1 MAKEPDREPRAAPM
15 METPG
20 SVDEGEGFLRLLR
33 DLLDHKWV
41 VLLVASFVFASVA
54 FWTIS
59 QPKVYEAT
67 VSLEYDPRPPKPL
80 GRSMEDVASP
90 AVGSYWESLE
100 WYATQN
106 QILSSRALSERVVR
120 KLGLHHDPDFLGVPE
135 ERRKEWSRASVEQAA
150 AHLQGKLR
158 VEQVEGTRLVRLK
171 LQDVDPARAQLL
183 ANTLAEAYVEKNVE
197 DRLASTA
204 SALRWLSTQLED
216 FRKKL
221 SESELA
227 LHAFKKD
234 NQVLSVGLEDKQN
247 LIARDIERYSEELAR
262 AKARRIELGARLAE
276 LRQAVSDDPM
286 RVHASIVLEN
296 PRVRELR
303 AEIQRKEEELAGASV
318 RYGEAHPLVVSL
330 QRRLERAR
338 GQLREEIEGIVQ
350 SVERDV
356 SEASRTIGSL
366 ESELRTLR
374 EAGLRLNL
382 LEIEYNRLTRERE
395 NNEKIYQIV
404 LARTTETDMARA
416 LPVANVRILD
426 RAVEPQAPVKP
437 RVLLNMVAGAFGGI
451 LLGLGLALVLSRMD
465 HRLKDVRDVE
475 RIGVPLLGLVPTLGE
490 VAEARGRARAAQRG
504 KLAAPE
510 AHEERDLVV
519 SLHPKSVAAEAIRS
533 IRTNLVFMSVEQ
545 PLRTLLVTSP
555 SPQEGKTTLAVN
567 LAVAIAQSGK
577 RVVLVDTDLRRPR
590 IHHVFGLSNERGVST
605 VLVGE
610 VELERTIQQT
620 AEPGLFVVSSGPV
633 PPNPSELL
641 HSGGFQE
648 FVDALA
654 ERFDIVV
661 FDSPPVNIVTDAA
674 VVAAQVDGVVT
685 IAYAHRT
692 TRDALRMAVRRIH
705 EVGARFFGVVF
716 NGADKR
722 SGSYGYGYGGY
733 YRYGYYTSAEE
744 HDDVSSSAA

>member
-1 MAKEPDREPRAAPM
+1 MMQEHERETAFA
-15 METPG
+15 
-20 SVDEGEGFLRLLR
+20 SVEAQESLDDGEGLLRLLR

-41 VLLVASFVFASVA
+41 ILLVAALVFASVT
-54 FWTIS
+54 FWTLS

-80 GRSMEDVASP
+80 GRAMEDVVSP

-106 QILSSRALSERVVR
+106 QILASRALAERVVK
-120 KLGLHHDPDFLGVPE
+120 KLGLHHDPAFMGVPE
-135 ERRKEWSRASVEQAA
+135 EKRKDWEGASVEAA
-150 AHLQGKLR
+150 AERLR
-158 VEQVEGTRLVRLK
+158 SKVSVEQIEGTRLVRVK
-171 LQDVDPARAQLL
+171 VQDAEPPRAQLL

-204 SALRWLSTQLED
+204 SALRWLSTQLDD

-227 LHAFKKD
+227 LHSFKKE
-234 NQVLSVGLEDKQN
+234 NKVLSVGLEDKQN

-262 AKARRIELGARLAE
+262 AKARRIQLGARLAE
-276 LRQAVSDDPM
+276 LRQALNEDPM
-286 RVHASIVLEN
+286 QVHASLVLEN

-303 AEIQRKEEELAGASV
+303 AEIQGKEEELAGLLV
-318 RYGEAHPLVVSL
+318 RYGESHPLVLSL

-338 GQLREEIEGIVQ
+338 TQLQEEIEGIVQ

-356 SEASRTIGSL
+356 AEASRTIASL
-366 ESELRTLR
+366 ESELKSLR

-404 LARTTETDMARA
+404 LSRTTETDMARA

-426 RAVEPQAPVKP
+426 RAVQPVAPVKP
-437 RVLLNMVAGAFGGI
+437 RVLLNLAAGAFGGVF
-451 LLGLGLALVLSRMD
+451 LGLGLALIFSRMD
-465 HRLKDVRDVE
+465 RRLKEVRDVE
-475 RIGVPLLGLVPTLGE
+475 RLGVPLLGMIPTLGE
-490 VAEARGRARAAQRG
+490 EAEARGRAKAAQKG
-504 KLAAPE
+504 SLAKPSGYQ
-510 AHEERDLVV
+510 ERDLIVY
-519 SLHPKSVAAEAIRS
+519 LHPKSVAAEAIRS

-555 SPQEGKTTLAVN
+555 SPQEGKTTMAVN
-567 LAVAIAQSGK
+567 LAIAMAQSGK
-577 RVVLVDTDLRRPR
+577 RVVVVDTDLRRPR
-590 IHHVFGLSNERGVST
+590 IHHVFDASNDRGVST

-610 VELERTIQQT
+610 ADLEQTIQST
-620 AEPGLFVVSSGPV
+620 DVGGLYIVPSGPV

-641 HSGGFQE
+641 HSGGFRE
-648 FVDALA
+648 FIDALL

-661 FDSPPVNIVTDAA
+661 FDSPPINLVTDAA
-674 VVAAQVDGVVT
+674 VIAAQVDGVVT
-685 IAYAHRT
+685 IAYAQRT
-692 TRDALRMAVRRIH
+692 TRDALRMAVRRVR

-716 NGADKR
+716 NGVDKR
-722 SGSYGYGYGGY
+722 SGRYGYTQGGY
-733 YRYGYYTSAEE
+733 YRYGYYSSEE
-744 HDDVSSSAA
+744 EREDVSSSAA